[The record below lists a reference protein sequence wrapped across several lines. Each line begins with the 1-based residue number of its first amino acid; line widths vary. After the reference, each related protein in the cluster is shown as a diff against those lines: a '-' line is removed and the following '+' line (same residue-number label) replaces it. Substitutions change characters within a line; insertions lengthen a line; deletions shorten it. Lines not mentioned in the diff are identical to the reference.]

1 MADQNSGKRGLQKE
15 IARRLADEV
24 DAEKAAAEGEQLGF
38 FAPPIADEAKRNQI
52 VAEAEARERQAGR
65 PKGAKNINT
74 RQLREYVLSH
84 GKNPVIWKISW
95 LTMTV
100 EQLAEY
106 LGCKKVEA
114 FDRQKAIADSLQ
126 GIVIPNLAA
135 TDEAGNA
142 VPTINMV
149 FGGGASLGVSP
160 DRPPWEYL
168 DGDELGVT
176 SSARE
181 PGSGAV
187 SIGYTPVGRDDETA
201 KPVSNGSEDGK

>member
-1 MADQNSGKRGLQKE
+1 MADQNSGKRGVQKE
-15 IARRLADEV
+15 IARALAGEV
-24 DAEKAAAEGEQLGF
+24 AAEKAGADGEQLGF

-135 TDEAGNA
+135 TDENGNA
-142 VPTINMV
+142 VPMINMT
-149 FGGGASLGVSP
+149 FGGGASLGVGP

-168 DGDELGVT
+168 EAGGAGVT
-176 SSARE
+176 ISVQE

-187 SIGYTPVGRDDETA
+187 SLGYTPAEQTDETA
-201 KPVSNGSEDGK
+201 KPVSNGSGDGK